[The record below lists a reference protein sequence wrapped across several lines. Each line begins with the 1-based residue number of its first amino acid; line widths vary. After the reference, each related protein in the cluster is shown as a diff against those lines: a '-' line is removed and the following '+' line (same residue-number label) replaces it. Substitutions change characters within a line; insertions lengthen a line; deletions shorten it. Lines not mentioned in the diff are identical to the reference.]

1 MRPVRSIWS
10 FLRSA
15 QVTCSVHGA
24 RAVTDLMRGSV
35 SALGALVE
43 LIPLLSN
50 LWRFATIQ
58 DNASR
63 RWHGGIAPANTS
75 ASAMRNL
82 SLKVGSDDVNMRRIM
97 VRGIQGDLVCA
108 EILDRWHGVA
118 AAEHKYTAK
127 YAEFQ
132 VSGNRWMSAAGG
144 AAFSKEA
151 AAIEALHH
159 DRWS

>member
-15 QVTCSVHGA
+15 QVTCNVHGA
-24 RAVTDLMRGSV
+24 RGVTDLMRGSV
-35 SALGALVE
+35 SAFGILFE
-43 LIPLLSN
+43 LIPLLQQP
-50 LWRFATIQ
+50 LAICHYPRQCLA
-58 DNASR
+58 AGAR
-63 RWHGGIAPANTS
+63 RDCSGEYLGIGDAD
-75 ASAMRNL
+75 L

-108 EILDRWHGVA
+108 EILERWHDVA

-132 VSGNRWMSAAGG
+132 VRSEERRVG
-144 AAFSKEA
+144 KECR
-151 AAIEALHH
+151 I
-159 DRWS
+159 